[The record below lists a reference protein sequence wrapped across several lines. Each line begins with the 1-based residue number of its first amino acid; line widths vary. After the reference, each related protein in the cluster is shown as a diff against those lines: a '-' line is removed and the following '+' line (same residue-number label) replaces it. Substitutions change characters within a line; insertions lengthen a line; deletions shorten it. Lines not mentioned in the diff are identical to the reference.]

1 MKNRLIMQKLP
12 GHISMVIRSTV
23 FAIIVPVFTAFW
35 SLICVAAFPLPL
47 RIRNEVVMVWTR
59 SVVWLLKIIC
69 HIDYKVEGWDNIPRD
84 RNGIIMSKHQSA
96 WETFFLPSHF
106 KETAIILKKE
116 LYWVP
121 FFGWGMAVTDPIA
134 IDRSAKGSAM
144 SQIIKKGKQCLDA
157 GRWVLIFPE
166 GTRIKPGEI
175 GKYRLGGAR
184 LAVEGGYPIVPVAH
198 NAGRFLF
205 RRKFIKRPGTI
216 IVVFGP
222 VIESKG
228 KTAEEVL
235 EVTKNWIEETM
246 QVIDAPFQSRSN
258 V

>member
-1 MKNRLIMQKLP
+1 MHKKLP
-12 GHISMVIRSTV
+12 GKFSMLIRSTI
-23 FAIIVPVFTAFW
+23 FSALMMVFTAIW

-47 RIRNEVVMVWTR
+47 RIRNEVVMTWTR
-59 SVVWLLKIIC
+59 GIVLLLKVVC
-69 HIDYKVEGWDNIPRD
+69 CVDYHVEGWENVPRD

-96 WETFFLPSHF
+96 WETFFLPAHF
-106 KETAIILKKE
+106 RETAIILKRE

-134 IDRSAKGSAM
+134 IDRSAKASAM
-144 SQIIKKGKQCLDA
+144 SQIIRKGKACLDA

-166 GTRIKPGEI
+166 GTRIPPGQI

-184 LAVEGGYPIVPVAH
+184 LAVEAGGYPVLPVAH
-198 NAGRFLF
+198 NAGRFWF

-216 IVVFGP
+216 RIVFGP
-222 VIESKG
+222 LIETKG
-228 KTAEEVL
+228 KQPEKVL
-235 EVTKNWIEETM
+235 EETKRWIEATM
-246 QVIDAPFQSRSN
+246 QKID